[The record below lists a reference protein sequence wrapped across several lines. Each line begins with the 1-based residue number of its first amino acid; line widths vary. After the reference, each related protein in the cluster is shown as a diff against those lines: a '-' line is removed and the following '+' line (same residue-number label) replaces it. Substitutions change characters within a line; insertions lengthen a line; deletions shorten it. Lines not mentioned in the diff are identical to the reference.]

1 MEIKMKFNDLK
12 DMEPIIFPMRAYFV
26 GLVEENRGYLNTFHN
41 ILSEMILIFINSKE
55 PLNVVEVAANLINQ
69 ELPQD
74 LFVAALEVLYE
85 NKMLCNDEFN
95 VFILNA
101 ILDIPFERIK
111 RIFDGV
117 LEQDMTLEQ
126 LERRVYKIVE
136 EVTDEKEIN

>member
-1 MEIKMKFNDLK
+1 MEIKMKLNDLK
-12 DMEPIIFPMRAYFV
+12 DIEPIIFPMRAYFV
-26 GLVEENRGYLNTFHN
+26 GLAEENMGYLNTFHN
-41 ILSEMILIFINSKE
+41 ILAEMILIFINRKK
-55 PLNVVEVAANLINQ
+55 PINVVEVAANLINQ

-101 ILDIPFERIK
+101 ILDSPFEHIK

-117 LEQDMTLEQ
+117 LEQYMTLEQ
-126 LERRVYKIVE
+126 LERCVYKIIE
-136 EVTDEKEIN
+136 EVTDENEIN

>member
-1 MEIKMKFNDLK
+1 MEITVNFNDLK
-12 DMEPIIFPMRAYFV
+12 DMEPIVFPMQAYVV
-26 GLVEENRGYLNTFHN
+26 GVTEENRGYLNTFHN
-41 ILSEMILIFINSKE
+41 ILAEMILICTNRKE
-55 PLNVVEVAANLINQ
+55 PLEVLEVVANLISQ

-101 ILDIPFERIK
+101 ILDIPFEYIK

>member
-12 DMEPIIFPMRAYFV
+12 DMEPIIFPMRAYVV
-26 GLVEENRGYLNTFHN
+26 GFAEENKGYLNTFHN
-41 ILSEMILIFINSKE
+41 ILAEMILKFINSKE
-55 PLNVVEVAANLINQ
+55 PLNVLEVAANLINQ

-101 ILDIPFERIK
+101 ILDIPFEHIK

-117 LEQDMTLEQ
+117 LKQDITLEQ

>member
-1 MEIKMKFNDLK
+1 MEFKVEFNNLK
-12 DMEPIIFPMRAYFV
+12 DMEPIIFPMQAYIV
-26 GLVEENRGYLNTFHN
+26 GLADENRDYLNVFHN
-41 ILSEMILIFINSKE
+41 ILGEMILMCIDSKE
-55 PLNVVEVAANLINQ
+55 PLVVLEVAANLINQ

-74 LFVAALEVLYE
+74 LFVAALEVLYK
-85 NKMLCNDEFN
+85 NKMLCNDESN

-101 ILDIPFERIK
+101 ILDIPFEYIK

-126 LERRVYKIVE
+126 FERHLHKIVE